1 VTLKIDNAKQQ
12 QQQPE
17 PKYMNSLL
25 RGPPPSNTIN
35 KQKETKRNKNVNKEK
50 PAQNFFLKNALL
62 NLKKTS

>member
-1 VTLKIDNAKQQ
+1 VTLKIDNAKKQQ

-35 KQKETKRNKNVNKEK
+35 KQKETKNVNKEK